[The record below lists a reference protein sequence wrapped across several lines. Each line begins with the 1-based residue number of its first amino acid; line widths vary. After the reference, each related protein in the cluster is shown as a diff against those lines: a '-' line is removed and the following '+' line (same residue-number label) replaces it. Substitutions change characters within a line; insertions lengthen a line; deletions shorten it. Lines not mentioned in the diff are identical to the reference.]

1 MKKILIFGAAGFIG
15 HRLALSLSQNYQ
27 VVGYD
32 RYIPEFAED
41 SCWRF
46 LQGNFCSEQGFSS
59 LFQEF
64 KISCIYHCIS
74 TTVPH
79 EGTAHVLREAQDNV
93 LPTLRMLEAAADC
106 GVERVVFLSSG
117 GTVYGEGSVTAPH
130 KEEGPLMPVCSY
142 GVQKLTIEKYCQLY
156 RRMRGLSTVIAR
168 ISNPYG
174 LCTQSGRT
182 QGVIPI
188 LLQRLYRGEE
198 ITLFGDTVRDY
209 IYIDDVVQA
218 LTRLGEYEGGRAVF
232 NIGSGTAVQ
241 LSELTARLERIAGR
255 SFAAV
260 RREPVRSCD
269 VMCNVLDCS
278 LAERELGWR
287 PQISLEEGI
296 SRTIA
301 QMAQAGQI

>member
-1 MKKILIFGAAGFIG
+1 LKKILVFGAAGFIG
-15 HRLALSLSQNYQ
+15 HHLALSLSQDHQ
-27 VVGYD
+27 VIGYD
-32 RYIPEFAED
+32 CYIPDFVED

-46 LQGNFCSEQGFSS
+46 LQGDFCSEQGFST
-59 LFQEF
+59 LIQEF

-79 EGTAHVLREAQDNV
+79 EGTAQVLREAQDNV

-130 KEEGPLMPVCSY
+130 KEEEPLFPVCSY
-142 GVQKLTIEKYCQLY
+142 GVQKLIIEKYFQLY
-156 RRMRGLSTVIAR
+156 RRMRGLNAAIAR

-218 LTRLGEYEGGRAVF
+218 LTRLVGYEGSQAVF
-232 NIGSGTAVQ
+232 NVGSGTAVR
-241 LSELTARLERIAGR
+241 LSDLAAQLERIAGR

-287 PQISLEEGI
+287 PQISLENGI

-301 QMAQAGQI
+301 QMAHAGQI